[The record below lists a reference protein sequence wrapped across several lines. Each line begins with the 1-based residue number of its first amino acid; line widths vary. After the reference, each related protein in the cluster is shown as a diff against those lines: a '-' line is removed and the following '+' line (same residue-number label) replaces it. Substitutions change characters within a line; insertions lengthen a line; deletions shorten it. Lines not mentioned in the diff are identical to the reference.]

1 MPDLLIHRD
10 HTLGLPRAREI
21 ARQWVDDAERRLAL
35 RCASA
40 KGLAEDRITFQGP
53 GVEGTLE
60 VAADHFRLQARLGFL
75 LGTFSLRIEQEIER
89 QLDALLEGPGARS
102 DG

>member
-10 HTLGLPRAREI
+10 HALGLPRARAI
-21 ARQWVDDAERRLAL
+21 ARQWVDDAERRFAL
-35 RCASA
+35 RCRCDEGVSTDHIA
-40 KGLAEDRITFQGP
+40 FQGP

-89 QLDALLEGPGARS
+89 QLDALLAGPGA
-102 DG
+102 GNG